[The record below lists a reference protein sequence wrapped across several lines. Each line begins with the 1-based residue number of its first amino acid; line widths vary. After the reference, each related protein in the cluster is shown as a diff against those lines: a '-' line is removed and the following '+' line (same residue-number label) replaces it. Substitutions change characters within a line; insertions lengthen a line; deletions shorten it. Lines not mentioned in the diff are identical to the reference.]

1 MALAHNVRSQ
11 HEVDETVEAAQAA
24 GATITKSPETTFY
37 GGYAGAFAD
46 PDGHVWEIAYNP
58 GFPLEPGVPAR
69 RRRVADRAGLYGD
82 IAGRTG
88 PRTPVSPFWL
98 LHRV

>member
-58 GFPLEPGVPAR
+58 GFPLAADGSLTVPDFTA
-69 RRRVADRAGLYGD
+69 
-82 IAGRTG
+82 T
-88 PRTPVSPFWL
+88 
-98 LHRV
+98 